1 MALST
6 MEWFKVTLLMMLFYS
21 FAINILVYSMPDE
34 ALPYVTGF
42 SDLAGE
48 ISLEGVSEDVQDSV
62 EEQTNIPVLELGAL
76 VFYSGNILIDLILNF
91 AFAIPEMAGLVLTG
105 ILMLLN
111 IDTQIAN
118 IMQLFFSV
126 TIMVIYFIGII
137 QLLTGIR
144 SGRIVG

>member
-21 FAINILVYSMPDE
+21 FAINILIYSMPDE
-34 ALPYVTGF
+34 ALPYVKGF

-62 EEQTNIPVLELGAL
+62 QEQTNIPVLELGAL

-91 AFAIPEMAGLVLTG
+91 AFAIPEMAALVLTG
-105 ILMLLN
+105 VLMLLN

-126 TIMVIYFIGII
+126 TIMVMYFIGII